1 MFSICEIPPSPWQPI
16 HSPAF
21 SLPAAT
27 SAAWAGRHASVE
39 NPKARPHNARNTNR
53 LGMIGFPFAL
63 KREAAAARSRAAAAL
78 VIEVLLLVADAID
91 RTGPVVSDEDRTVLV
106 QDDIGRAAEIALVAF
121 EPAGREHLLLGIP
134 AVGPD
139 GDTHDTGTLIFMPI
153 PRAVFGDQDAVL
165 VLGGKLAAGVE
176 LHAERSHMRTEIEHG
191 RREFR
196 TFVTHRELRIRQVA
210 LVAIRVA
217 EVLA

>member
-1 MFSICEIPPSPWQPI
+1 MPGSSPGM
-16 HSPAF
+16 
-21 SLPAAT
+21 T
-27 SAAWAGRHASVE
+27 R
-39 NPKARPHNARNTNR
+39 AR
-53 LGMIGFPFAL
+53 
-63 KREAAAARSRAAAAL
+63 ARSPVRQMKKPRPL
-78 VIEVLLLVADAID
+78 VPEQPQPLMIEVLLLVADAID
-91 RTGPVVSDEDRTVLV
+91 RTGPVVSDENGTVLV

-121 EPAGREHLLLGIP
+121 EPAGREHVLLRIL

-139 GDTHDTGTLIFMPI
+139 GDPHDPGALIFMPV
-153 PRAVFGDQDAVL
+153 PRAVFGDQDTVL
-165 VLGGKLAAGVE
+165 VLGGKLAAGIE

-210 LVAIRVA
+210 LVAIRIA